1 MTKVVFDTSVFDKF
15 ILPMKELYF
24 EKQFILCNQNER
36 NNRNNVLLVI
46 VNDTINLVDL
56 PNNITE
62 LPEYP
67 LTLTVSRPIKTLTNH
82 CYEKPFYKLQFSRIN
97 SPCMKVEIE
106 EYFLLC
112 SDEKDAEIIK
122 SFIELA
128 GQLVRSRTS
137 IQINDYLKQ
146 LKNNYGKSLVLNK
159 TKDIP
164 AFQNFMNPFDRK
176 FLKKVISNPFKTENL
191 VIRSDEFAQ
200 ELTNSQDYIVPLA
213 PDSCN
218 LMNFPTNE
226 TFDLKILNSKMMP
239 QGYPEVKEPLKEL
252 ARVGKPK
259 NINKPAP
266 LDLKNVKIFDYLMQQ
281 GLPTEPFIAL
291 LQKQMREQ
299 GMECDFF
306 YYISQS
312 FKNCPVKL
320 ASPEPS
326 ISPASSNSPISN
338 TSKNIPITPS
348 LESVKAEQKEIQFET
363 EILTPKH
370 TSPESSVSSVSKT
383 PSLEPIKNS
392 EPETNTNETLI
403 NEISIVP
410 APILPAS
417 SSPRNNTNTFNYI
430 PKTPSLEPIKNSE
443 PEVVPVNLFNTKTI
457 KKRSKIT
464 NTLNS
469 IRQSPIRVVQFA
481 ALGLTIGLMCF
492 FLIMITKYIFQ
503 Q

>member
-1 MTKVVFDTSVFDKF
+1 
-15 ILPMKELYF
+15 
-24 EKQFILCNQNER
+24 
-36 NNRNNVLLVI
+36 
-46 VNDTINLVDL
+46 
-56 PNNITE
+56 
-62 LPEYP
+62 
-67 LTLTVSRPIKTLTNH
+67 
-82 CYEKPFYKLQFSRIN
+82 
-97 SPCMKVEIE
+97 
-106 EYFLLC
+106 
-112 SDEKDAEIIK
+112 
-122 SFIELA
+122 
-128 GQLVRSRTS
+128 
-137 IQINDYLKQ
+137 
-146 LKNNYGKSLVLNK
+146 
-159 TKDIP
+159 
-164 AFQNFMNPFDRK
+164 
-176 FLKKVISNPFKTENL
+176 
-191 VIRSDEFAQ
+191 
-200 ELTNSQDYIVPLA
+200 
-213 PDSCN
+213 
-218 LMNFPTNE
+218 
-226 TFDLKILNSKMMP
+226 MP

-281 GLPTEPFIAL
+281 GLPTEPFIEL

-383 PSLEPIKNS
+383 PSLEPIKNLEPETNKNETLINEIS
-392 EPETNTNETLI
+392 IVPAPILPASSSPKNNTNTFNYIAKTPSLEPIKILEPETNTNETLI

-443 PEVVPVNLFNTKTI
+443 PETNTNETLINEISIVPVNLFNTKTI